1 MKSLPIRMLVFVFI
15 LAAFGRPA
23 AAQDDL
29 MSQLQADSSAPSEK
43 TIATFKGFKIVNI
56 LSPETVKKKNLDFR
70 ITHLFGNMGSE
81 SGGGIHTLYG
91 FDQSNDIRIAFMYG
105 INDRFNIGFSR
116 LKRDENLVGEL
127 KFKALEQ
134 TTDNKMP
141 ITATIYTNMAY
152 SPKEDAN
159 LTKTAYRMSY
169 CTQIILAK
177 KFSPQFSFELVPSY
191 LHRNLVAPDDENDI
205 LSVGVGGRFK
215 VTRSAAIIADY
226 VYDFDR
232 PELVPKRYDPIGF
245 GIEIETG
252 GHVFSLMFTNAS
264 GILENDYI
272 ANTVDNWGDGGYKF
286 SFHISRMFSFDKS
299 GSGWSKP
306 PAGK

>member
-1 MKSLPIRMLVFVFI
+1 MKSIPIRSLVFVFI
-15 LAAFGRPA
+15 LAVFGHPA

-29 MSQLQADSSAPSEK
+29 MKQLQGDSVAPSEK

-56 LSPETVKKKNLDFR
+56 LTPETVKKKNLDFR
-70 ITHLFGNMGSE
+70 ITHLFGNMGAE

-105 INDRFNIGFSR
+105 INDRLNIGFSR

-127 KFKALEQ
+127 KFKAVEQ
-134 TTDNKMP
+134 TTDNKTP
-141 ITATIYTNMAY
+141 LTVTIYTNLAY
-152 SPKEDAN
+152 TPKVDAD
-159 LTKTAYRMSY
+159 LTKSVHRMSY
-169 CTQIILAK
+169 CTQVILAK
-177 KFSPQFSFELVPSY
+177 KFSPKFSLELVPSY

-205 LSVGVGGRFK
+205 LSLGVGGRFK

-226 VYDFDR
+226 VYDFGR

>member
-1 MKSLPIRMLVFVFI
+1 MKSIHRRLLVFVFV
-15 LAAFGRPA
+15 LASGQIS
-23 AAQDDL
+23 AQDDL
-29 MSQLQADSSAPSEK
+29 MNQLQKDSVMQSEK

-56 LSPETVKKKNLDFR
+56 LTPETVKKKNLDFR
-70 ITHLFGNMGSE
+70 ITHLFGNMGAE

-105 INDRFNIGFSR
+105 ITDRLNIGFSR

-134 TTDNKMP
+134 TMDSKMP

-152 SPKEDAN
+152 TPKEDAD
-159 LTKTAYRMSY
+159 LTKSAYRMSY
-169 CTQIILAK
+169 CTQVVLAR
-177 KFSPQFSFELVPSY
+177 KFSSHFSFELVPSY
-191 LHRNLVAPDDENDI
+191 LHRNLVTPDDENDI
-205 LSVGVGGRFK
+205 LSLGIGGRFK
-215 VTRSAAIIADY
+215 VTRSTAIIADY
-226 VYDFDR
+226 VYDLDR

-272 ANTVDNWGDGGYKF
+272 ANTVDNWADGGYKF

-299 GSGWSKP
+299 SSGWSKP